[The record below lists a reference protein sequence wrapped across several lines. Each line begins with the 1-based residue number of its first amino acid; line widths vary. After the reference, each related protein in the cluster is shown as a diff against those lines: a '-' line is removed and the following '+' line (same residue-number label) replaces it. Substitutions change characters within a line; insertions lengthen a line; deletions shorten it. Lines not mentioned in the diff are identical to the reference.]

1 MDQQAIEKI
10 QRRAI
15 TKRLIP
21 DLRHLTY
28 QERLSKLSLPSLYF
42 RRQRGEMIFLYQIT
56 HQYFNVDVSGLF
68 EYQSAS
74 STRGHGYKIYKPHA
88 KYLSRV
94 QFLQFDLSTTGI
106 AYQHILWT
114 HHLLTYLKIL

>member
-10 QRRAI
+10 QRRT
-15 TKRLIP
+15 TKLIP

-28 QERLSKLSLPSLYF
+28 QEHLSKLSLPSLYY
-42 RRQRGEMIFLYQIT
+42 RHQRGEMIFLYQLT
-56 HQYFNVDVSGLF
+56 HQYFNIDVSGLF
-68 EYQSAS
+68 EHQPAS
-74 STRGHGYKIYKPHA
+74 SRGHRYKSINHM
-88 KYLSRV
+88 LSISLEYN
-94 QFLQFDLSTTGI
+94 FLQFVLSTTGI